1 VVATATGSGKTESF
15 MLPILDSLM
24 RENEAGTLG
33 PGVRALLLY
42 PTELYPTE
50 PKGAEIAMLLRRV
63 RDRVAPLSML
73 GRIPAVGGLAVAR
86 P

>member
-1 VVATATGSGKTESF
+1 
-15 MLPILDSLM
+15 
-24 RENEAGTLG
+24 
-33 PGVRALLLY
+33 
-42 PTELYPTE
+42 LYPTE

>member
-42 PTELYPTE
+42 PTE